1 MQIVQWRHL
10 VVVVGVGVVGVVV
23 AWHSTQQAKIGAIK
37 KKKKKT
43 HITPIE
49 VSWTRNKM
57 MTKRLFRAWEQQ
69 A

>member
-37 KKKKKT
+37 KKKKNAHHSHRGIVDKKQ
-43 HITPIE
+43 
-49 VSWTRNKM
+49 NDD
-57 MTKRLFRAWEQQ
+57 
-69 A
+69 